1 VWRRRLISSL
11 LIAGSAYAALCGLVY
26 AKQTSLLLF
35 PTREVRLTPA
45 DIGLKYSELALPTQ
59 DGETLHGWAVE
70 PPEPEGPMWVLHC
83 HGNGANIAARL
94 GTLHMLAGCG
104 VGVVFFDYRG
114 YGKSTG
120 AARQEADLL
129 ADAEAAYRYLAD
141 RGIPPDRIVI
151 FGESL
156 GGGVA
161 SALAERHPPRGLI
174 LQSTFTSVVDR
185 ASQLYPYL
193 PVRWLSRFRLDT
205 LGRIGKLACP
215 KLILHSPGDEVI
227 PYAHGRKLFEAA
239 GEPKRFVELS
249 GGHNDEQP
257 ALGPAVREFLRSL

>member
-1 VWRRRLISSL
+1 MWRRRLISSL

-70 PPEPEGPMWVLHC
+70 PEGAGLWVLHC

-94 GTLHMLAGCG
+94 GTLHMLASCG

-129 ADAEAAYRYLAD
+129 ADAEAACQYLVG
-141 RGIPPDRIVI
+141 RGIPSERLVI

-161 SALAERHPPRGLI
+161 AALAERHPPRGLI

-193 PVRWLSRFRLDT
+193 PVRWLSKFRLDT
-205 LGRIGKLACP
+205 LSRIGKLSCP
-215 KLILHSPGDEVI
+215 KLILHSAGDEVI
-227 PYAHGRKLFEAA
+227 PYAHGRKLFATA
-239 GEPKRFVELS
+239 SEPKRFVELS

-257 ALGPAVREFLRSL
+257 ALGPAVREFLAGL

>member
-1 VWRRRLISSL
+1 MWRRKVIASL
-11 LIAGSAYAALCGLVY
+11 LIAGAAYAGLCGLVY
-26 AKQTSLLLF
+26 TKQTSLLLF

-45 DIGLKYSELALPTQ
+45 DIGLKYTELALPTQ
-59 DGETLHGWAVE
+59 DGETIHGWAVE
-70 PPEPEGPMWVLHC
+70 PARPDGLWVLHC

-94 GTLHMLAGCG
+94 GTLNVLAQCG

-120 AARQEADLL
+120 AAHQEADLL
-129 ADAEAAYRYLAD
+129 ADAEAAWTWLHQRTD
-141 RGIPPDRIVI
+141 RVVL

-161 SALAERHPPRGLI
+161 AALAERHPPRGLI

-185 ASQLYPYL
+185 ASQLYPFL
-193 PVRWLSRFRLDT
+193 PVRWLSKFQLNT
-205 LGRIGKLACP
+205 LGRLGGIACP
-215 KLILHSPGDEVI
+215 KLILHSPHDEVI
-227 PYAHGRKLFEAA
+227 PYAHARKNFEAA
-239 GEPKRFVELS
+239 CEPKQFIELT

-257 ALGPAVREFLRSL
+257 NLGPAVKSFLGQL